1 MSFLKFQRQCHV
13 VLQETR
19 KEGES
24 FLNRKYALF
33 FVLGNEEEANDTQ
46 SVNLDTLSAL
56 FIVNIS
62 HMYKINHTL
71 PIKQAKSY

>member
-13 VLQETR
+13 VQETR

-24 FLNRKYALF
+24 FLNRKYSLF
-33 FVLGNEEEANDTQ
+33 FVLGNEEEANYTQ

-62 HMYKINHTL
+62 HMYKRNHTL

>member
-24 FLNRKYALF
+24 FLNRKYSLF
-33 FVLGNEEEANDTQ
+33 FVLGNEEEAKYTQ

-56 FIVNIS
+56 FIVNIL
-62 HMYKINHTL
+62 YI
-71 PIKQAKSY
+71 